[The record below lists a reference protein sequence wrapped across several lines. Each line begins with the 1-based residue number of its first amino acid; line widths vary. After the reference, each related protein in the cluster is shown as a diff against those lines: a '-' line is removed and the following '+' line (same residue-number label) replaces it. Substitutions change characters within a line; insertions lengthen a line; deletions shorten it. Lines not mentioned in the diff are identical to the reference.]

1 MIVQKLTFSQI
12 FQLWDDQGS
21 GTTMAADMGMPRNRV
36 RQWRNRHFIP
46 PWYWPQLVEVIEQR
60 FGWMI
65 TYRQLVEASI
75 ERGNF
80 IMRQRERSTET
91 RRKNRENAKTDEAA

>member
-1 MIVQKLTFSQI
+1 MIVQKMTFPDI
-12 FQLWDDQGS
+12 FQLWDGHES
-21 GTTMAADMGMPRNRV
+21 GASMASDMGMPANRV
-36 RQWRNRHFIP
+36 LHWKKRHFIP

-60 FGWMI
+60 FGRMI

-75 ERGNF
+75 DRGNF
-80 IMRQRERSTET
+80 IMKQRERSAET